1 MNATDNTQTKLE
13 NEVSRIVRRHSRDYE
28 GENQPARIAR
38 FMNDLNYG
46 GCESGLVG
54 QLIYY
59 RDTLPFYR
67 RHNAEINALLVET
80 MQEIGATSPAD
91 IFGQKWDS
99 DDPLALDTLNQNLLA
114 WFAFE
119 ETARRLYPEE

>member
-1 MNATDNTQTKLE
+1 MNATNNTQTKLE

-28 GENQPARIAR
+28 GENQPARIAE

-54 QLIYY
+54 ELIYY
-59 RDTLPFYR
+59 HDTLPFYR
-67 RHNAEINALLVET
+67 RHQSEINALLVDT

-119 ETARRLYPEE
+119 ETARRLYPKE